1 MIDNL
6 KKNKDYMRESTE
18 DKLLA
23 KLHIKCKECDAR
35 MSTGRQEGKRFYY
48 CGNNKEHKDNL
59 DRYVWV
65 EMPEYL
71 ADDAILVNVTPSER
85 KVDTEL
91 SSEKET
97 N

>member
-1 MIDNL
+1 MSFDHL
-6 KKNKDYMRESTE
+6 KDKARHNAE

-23 KLHIKCKECDAR
+23 KLFIKCKECDAR
-35 MSTGRQEGKRFYY
+35 MSTGRQEGKRYYY
-48 CGNNKEHKDNL
+48 CGNNTEHEDNL

-65 EMPEYL
+65 EMPQYL
-71 ADDAILVNVTPSER
+71 SLEGEFDS
-85 KVDTEL
+85 KL

>member
-1 MIDNL
+1 MSFEHL
-6 KKNKDYMRESTE
+6 KDKARHSAE

-23 KLHIKCKECDAR
+23 KLFIKCKECDAR
-35 MSTGRQEGKRFYY
+35 MSTGRQEGKRYY
-48 CGNNKEHKDNL
+48 FCGNNTEHEDNL

-71 ADDAILVNVTPSER
+71 SLEGEF
-85 KVDTEL
+85 DTKL

>member
-1 MIDNL
+1 MIENL
-6 KKNKDYMRESTE
+6 KTNKDYMRESTE

-23 KLHIKCKECDAR
+23 KLFIKCKECDGR
-35 MSTGRQEGKRFYY
+35 MSTGRQEGKRYYY
-48 CGNNKEHKDNL
+48 CGNNTEHEDNL

-71 ADDAILVNVTPSER
+71 SLEGEF
-85 KVDTEL
+85 DTKL

>member
-18 DKLLA
+18 DKLLQT
-23 KLHIKCKECDAR
+23 LFIKCKECDER
-35 MSTGRQEGKRFYY
+35 MATGRQEGKRYY
-48 CGNNKEHKDNL
+48 FCGNNTGHEDNL

-65 EMPEYL
+65 EMPKYL
-71 ADDAILVNVTPSER
+71 DLEGEIN
-85 KVDTEL
+85 TEL